1 MRRRRLG
8 LEGRVLCTLAECDR
22 DRAAPRA
29 RGRGKAR
36 RGGRAQSGDEEPAV
50 RQPDRAA

>member
-29 RGRGKAR
+29 RGRGKGR
-36 RGGRAQSGDEEPAV
+36 RGEERRAEMRNQ
-50 RQPDRAA
+50 Q